1 MTASDFPSFPSIQQK
16 LSIGFGAIQA
26 AGQGLHQAELALA
39 DLRSR
44 LDASL
49 SCDRAM
55 TIAELVTPHHRLR
68 DAAASGDSGGINLLV
83 LAEGDAMAF
92 SIGSALMRNQAGEIT
107 LRPVEVDRSRTA
119 LFDAARPE
127 GARRGLLDGGAA
139 RSGLAIVDLDAGRL
153 CASGDKG
160 YIAEALQHVEV
171 TLTGLKAAVS
181 HLSIARS
188 RLDLQSSF
196 IAALC
201 SASPDHP
208 LSVDGGIADTAALR
222 RTALETKRLLS
233 EQGQSIASLNRD
245 TVLRLFRDA

>member
-16 LSIGFGAIQA
+16 LNIGFGAIQA
-26 AGQGLHQAELALA
+26 AGLGLDQAELALT
-39 DLRSR
+39 DLRLQ
-44 LDASL
+44 LDANL
-49 SCDRAM
+49 SRDRSM
-55 TIAELVTPHHRLR
+55 TINDLLTRHDQLR
-68 DAAASGDSGGINLLV
+68 DAAALGDSSGINLLV
-83 LAEGDAMAF
+83 LAEGDAIAF
-92 SIGSALMRNQAGEIT
+92 SIGSALTRNQAGEVT

-119 LFDAARPE
+119 LFDAARPV
-127 GARRGLLDGGAA
+127 GARRGLLDSGAA
-139 RSGLAIVDLDAGRL
+139 RSGVAIADLDAARL
-153 CASGDKG
+153 CGSGDKD
-160 YIAEALQHVEV
+160 YVAEALQQVDIA
-171 TLTGLKAAVS
+171 LTGLKAAIS

-208 LSVDGGIADTAALR
+208 LSVDGVVADRAALR

-245 TVLRLFRDA
+245 TVLRLFREA